1 MVGLNSGY
9 SISNYGIF
17 DDAIGLTSNLSN
29 TLSDVKSK
37 LISSSEKL
45 TDNTFKGLTGDQ
57 AQEYYEKI
65 SSYFDVMDTVFT
77 KINNFLRQKS

>member
-29 TLSDVKSK
+29 NLSDVKSK

-45 TDNTFKGLTGDQ
+45 TDN
-57 AQEYYEKI
+57 
-65 SSYFDVMDTVFT
+65 
-77 KINNFLRQKS
+77 

>member
-29 TLSDVKSK
+29 NLSDVKSK

-57 AQEYYEKI
+57 AKEYYEKI

-77 KINNFLRQKS
+77 KINNFLSQKS